1 MKISYNWLK
10 QFIKTNKTS
19 EEISVLLT
27 DLGLEVEGIEQFESV
42 KGGLKGVVV
51 GLVLTCEKHPNAD
64 KLKITTV
71 DIGEEKPLQIVCGAP
86 NVAQGQKVA
95 VATIGT
101 TLYDKE
107 GNAFQIKKG
116 KIRGEDSFGM
126 ICSEDELG
134 LGTSSDGI
142 LVLDDKTKIG
152 TPVSKIFD
160 IESDEVFEIGL
171 TPNRADAMSH
181 WGVARDIKAGLQQAE
196 SVHSE
201 LITPSISSFRVDKRT
216 LKIDVDVIDAK
227 LCPRYCGITISG
239 VTVKESPEWLKN
251 RLKAIGLTP
260 KNNIVDVTNYVLHE
274 LGQPLHAFDASKI
287 KGNKIIV
294 KTAVEGTKFIT
305 LDEVERT
312 LSAEDLMIYNDEVP
326 MAIAGVMGGKNSAV
340 SESTSNI
347 FLESAYFDA
356 ITVRKSA
363 KRHAINSDAS
373 FRFERGI
380 DPTIT
385 EYALKRAAIL
395 IKELAGGE
403 ITSDT
408 TDLYPKKIEGHQ
420 VFLNFETL
428 NKIVGQTI
436 PQETIKNILT
446 SLEIKI
452 GSISD
457 VGLGLTIPPYRV
469 DVQREID
476 VVEDIL
482 RVYGYNNIDFSGKLS
497 ASVAYSSRTE
507 EYKLQNIIAELLTSN
522 GFNEIMSNSLTT
534 PEYVKLSEQLSEEQN
549 VTILNPL
556 SSDLSVMR
564 QSLLFN
570 GLEAVSYNIN
580 RKNADLKLY
589 EFGNIYRKQAGNYT
603 ENKHLAIFITG
614 DRNAES
620 WIEKSKK
627 SDFFLL
633 KSYIMLVFNRLGIK
647 GVRTAT
653 LTDDVFS
660 EGISLVRGNE
670 VLAELGI
677 IKKNILKHFDIK
689 HEVLYADVKWGSII
703 KLVTDKIKFTE
714 IAKYP
719 EVRRDL
725 ALLLDENV
733 TFEDIYQIAE
743 QTDKKLVKEIDL
755 FDVYQGDKLPQGKK
769 SYAVSFIIQDQ
780 EKTLTEDQIE
790 KTMSKIVT
798 NLTEKLGAI
807 LR

>member
-152 TPVSKIFD
+152 TPVSQIFD

-260 KNNIVDVTNYVLHE
+260 KNNIVDATNYVLHE
-274 LGQPLHAFDASKI
+274 LGQPLHAFDAAKI
-287 KGNKIIV
+287 KGNKIVV
-294 KTAVEGTKFIT
+294 KPAVEGAKFTT

-312 LSAEDLMIYNDEVP
+312 LSAEDLMVYNDEVP
-326 MAIAGVMGGKNSAV
+326 MALAGVMGG
-340 SESTSNI
+340 
-347 FLESAYFDA
+347 
-356 ITVRKSA
+356 R
-363 KRHAINSDAS
+363 
-373 FRFERGI
+373 
-380 DPTIT
+380 
-385 EYALKRAAIL
+385 
-395 IKELAGGE
+395 
-403 ITSDT
+403 
-408 TDLYPKKIEGHQ
+408 
-420 VFLNFETL
+420 
-428 NKIVGQTI
+428 
-436 PQETIKNILT
+436 
-446 SLEIKI
+446 
-452 GSISD
+452 
-457 VGLGLTIPPYRV
+457 
-469 DVQREID
+469 
-476 VVEDIL
+476 
-482 RVYGYNNIDFSGKLS
+482 
-497 ASVAYSSRTE
+497 
-507 EYKLQNIIAELLTSN
+507 
-522 GFNEIMSNSLTT
+522 
-534 PEYVKLSEQLSEEQN
+534 SEEH
-549 VTILNPL
+549 TSEL
-556 SSDLSVMR
+556 
-564 QSLLFN
+564 QS
-570 GLEAVSYNIN
+570 
-580 RKNADLKLY
+580 RP
-589 EFGNIYRKQAGNYT
+589 
-603 ENKHLAIFITG
+603 HLVC
-614 DRNAES
+614 R
-620 WIEKSKK
+620 
-627 SDFFLL
+627 
-633 KSYIMLVFNRLGIK
+633 
-647 GVRTAT
+647 
-653 LTDDVFS
+653 
-660 EGISLVRGNE
+660 
-670 VLAELGI
+670 
-677 IKKNILKHFDIK
+677 
-689 HEVLYADVKWGSII
+689 
-703 KLVTDKIKFTE
+703 
-714 IAKYP
+714 
-719 EVRRDL
+719 
-725 ALLLDENV
+725 LLLE
-733 TFEDIYQIAE
+733 
-743 QTDKKLVKEIDL
+743 KK
-755 FDVYQGDKLPQGKK
+755 
-769 SYAVSFIIQDQ
+769 
-780 EKTLTEDQIE
+780 
-790 KTMSKIVT
+790 
-798 NLTEKLGAI
+798 
-807 LR
+807 